1 MKRHAFSC
9 WEPVGRV
16 GGWGAFSER
25 KCGVIIIAVEKDI
38 NSFAIIRPTFVSRLF
53 IWSLCGI
60 VVFGAS
66 CSFLVMP
73 YSKMVKVQIQY
84 CGRRCRWLG
93 SRRSRGPV
101 SKATK
106 SADCELQES
115 L

>member
-38 NSFAIIRPTFVSRLF
+38 NSFAIIRPTFVSQHCL
-53 IWSLCGI
+53 WSLAVI
-60 VVFGAS
+60 FAFRAS
-66 CSFLVMP
+66 CSFLVLP
-73 YSKMVKVQIQY
+73 YSNMLKVQIQY
-84 CGRRCRWLG
+84 CGSPFRWLG
-93 SRRSRGPV
+93 SRRSREPV